1 MINLKLSNTFPYKE
15 ILKKVRTNFD
25 KMKKVSKIEKE
36 YKKQICVINGNQTA
50 AADCVNKR
58 LVTLRLKSDGF
69 ELLCWN

>member
-36 YKKQICVINGNQTA
+36 YKKTDLCHQWEPNCS
-50 AADCVNKR
+50 CR
-58 LVTLRLKSDGF
+58 LCK
-69 ELLCWN
+69 